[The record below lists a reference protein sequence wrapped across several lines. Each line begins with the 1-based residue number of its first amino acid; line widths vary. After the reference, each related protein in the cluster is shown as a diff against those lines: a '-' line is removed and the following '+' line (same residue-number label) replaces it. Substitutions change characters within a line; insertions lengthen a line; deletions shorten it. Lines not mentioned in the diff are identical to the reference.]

1 MESFR
6 FELSAGGLFGLF
18 DGRMDET
25 LKQMGTERNQ
35 FHEWMELSDQAPNL
49 NLWLWTAVTVPY
61 VGQQWTFIE
70 AYATK

>member
-49 NLWLWTAVTVPY
+49 NL
-61 VGQQWTFIE
+61 
-70 AYATK
+70 